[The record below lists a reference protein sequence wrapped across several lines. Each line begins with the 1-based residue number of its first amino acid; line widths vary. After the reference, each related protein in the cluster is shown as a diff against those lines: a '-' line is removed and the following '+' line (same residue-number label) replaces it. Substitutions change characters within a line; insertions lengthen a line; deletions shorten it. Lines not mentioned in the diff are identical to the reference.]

1 MNKIK
6 NENIKNTPSIFT
18 IFGVTGDLAAKK
30 IIPSLWHLFQRGR
43 LPERLS
49 VIGFSRREF
58 SDKEF
63 KNLILE
69 TVKKHADSNIEDKE
83 IDSFFELF
91 TYQTGTFEDTEAFQ
105 SLSDRIIEI
114 ESGWNM
120 CANKLFYLAVPPS
133 SYEQIFKNL
142 AGVKLNVPC
151 GGDLGWSRILIEKP
165 FGTDLQSA
173 QKLQSL
179 LSTYFKEEQIYRIDH
194 YLFKEI
200 IQGIENFR
208 FSNNLFE
215 NAWDNTM
222 IERIDIRLLESIGVE
237 DRGSFYD
244 AVGTLRDVG
253 QNHILTM
260 LSAITM
266 EYPIGMN
273 ISRIRK
279 NRATILET
287 LRPWTEETVRKE
299 TYRSQYLD
307 YKNIRGVAQNSN
319 TETYFALKTELLHP
333 RWNGISIHMEAGK
346 RMGESRKEIILTLKH
361 PNVCLLCEQ
370 GPHAPN
376 RIVFRLEPNDEVVI
390 HFWTKKPGFEKTLEE
405 RVFSFFL
412 YEKETKVQYV
422 EEYAK
427 IINAAM
433 EGDQTLFISS
443 DEVLVSWKFID
454 PVIKAWKQNL
464 VPLTEYKPNS
474 SPSPSFFQELP
485 DNKDKG
491 IGSNVSEIGIIGL
504 GKMGAN
510 LARRLNMKKWRV
522 VGFNNSP
529 DATKE
534 IEKEGIIGTYSL
546 SEFVAKL
553 SSPKTIWL
561 MVPASVKTSAGK
573 PAGKPVDEII
583 FGKNGLSQL
592 LKKGDTII
600 DGGNSFYK
608 DSVRREKQLKSKGIH
623 FLDVGVS
630 GGPVSIELGKFAI
643 MVGGDKKIYEKS
655 KPIFDAMSDTAS
667 GYMGVAGAGHFA
679 KMMHNGIEYGM
690 MQALSEGF
698 AILKKAPFKFRLRDV
713 ANVYNQ
719 NSIITSRLT
728 GWLEEGFKEYGDDL
742 KKASS
747 VVAHTGEGEWTVKT
761 AKEFG
766 ISAPV
771 IKDSYLFRV
780 RSKKNPTFTGKI
792 LSTLRAVFGGHKI

>member
-1 MNKIK
+1 MIDS
-6 NENIKNTPSIFT
+6 PSIFT

-30 IIPSLWHLFQRGR
+30 IIPSLWHLFQRGL
-43 LPERLS
+43 LPEHLS

-63 KNLILE
+63 KDLILE
-69 TVKKHADSNIEDKE
+69 AVKKHADSNIEDKE
-83 IDSFFELF
+83 INSFFELF
-91 TYQTGTFEDTEAFQ
+91 TYQAGIFEDTKAFQ
-105 SLSDRIIEI
+105 SLSDRIAEI

-244 AVGTLRDVG
+244 SIGTLRDVG

-260 LSAITM
+260 LAAITM
-266 EYPIGMN
+266 EYPVGMKVGE
-273 ISRIRK
+273 IRK
-279 NRATILET
+279 SRATILEA

-299 TYRSQYLD
+299 TYRSQYHN
-307 YKNIRGVAQNSN
+307 YKEIKGVASNSE
-319 TETYFALKTELLHP
+319 TETHFALKTELLHP
-333 RWNGISIHMEAGK
+333 RWSGIPIYMEAGK

-427 IINAAM
+427 IINATM

-443 DEVLVSWKFID
+443 DEVLVSWKFTD
-454 PVIKAWKQNL
+454 PVVEGWKQNL
-464 VPLTEYKPNS
+464 VPLTEYKHGS
-474 SPSPSFFQELP
+474 QPSPSFSQELP

-491 IGSNVSEIGIIGL
+491 IGDNAPEIGIIGL

-510 LARRLNMKKWRV
+510 LAKRLGVKKWRV
-522 VGFNNSP
+522 VGFNRSSL
-529 DATKE
+529 ATKE
-534 IEKEGIIGTYSL
+534 LEKGGIIGTYSL
-546 SEFVAKL
+546 SEFVEKL

-561 MVPASVKTSAGK
+561 MVPA
-573 PAGKPVDEII
+573 GKPVDEVI
-583 FGKNGLSQL
+583 FGEGGLEQL
-592 LKKGDTII
+592 LEKGDTVI

-608 DSVRREKQLKSKGIH
+608 DSVLRGERLKAKGIN

-643 MVGGDKKIYEKS
+643 MVGGDKKVYEGS

-679 KMMHNGIEYGM
+679 KMVHNGIEYGM
-690 MQALSEGF
+690 MQALAEGF
-698 AILKKAPFKFRLRDV
+698 AILQKAPFKFHLRDV

-728 GWLEEGFKEYGDDL
+728 GWLEEGFREYGEEL
-742 KKASS
+742 EKASS
-747 VVAHTGEGEWTVKT
+747 TVAHTGEGEWTVKV
-761 AKEFG
+761 AKEIG
-766 ISAPV
+766 VSAPV
-771 IKDSYLFRV
+771 IEASYNFRIE
-780 RSKKNPTFTGKI
+780 SEKNPTFTGKI

>member
-1 MNKIK
+1 MN

-30 IIPSLWHLFQRGR
+30 IIPSLWHLFQRDR
-43 LPERLS
+43 LPKRLS

-63 KNLILE
+63 KDLILKA
-69 TVKKHADSNIEDKE
+69 VKKHADSNIDDKQ
-83 IDSFFELF
+83 INGFFELF
-91 TYQTGTFEDTEAFQ
+91 TYHAGTFENARAFQ
-105 SLSDRIIEI
+105 SLSDRIAEI

-142 AGVKLNVPC
+142 ALAKLNVPC
-151 GGDLGWSRILIEKP
+151 GGDMGWSRILIEKP
-165 FGTDLQSA
+165 FGTDFPSA
-173 QKLQSL
+173 QKLESL

-244 AVGTLRDVG
+244 SIGTLRDVG

-260 LSAITM
+260 LAAITM
-266 EYPIGMN
+266 EYPASMN
-273 ISRIRK
+273 AREIRK

-287 LRPWTEETVRKE
+287 LRPWAEETVRKE
-299 TYRSQYLD
+299 TYRSQYLN
-307 YKNIRGVAQNSN
+307 YKDIQGVAQNSD

-333 RWNGISIHMEAGK
+333 RWSGIPIYMEAGK

-454 PVIKAWKQNL
+454 PVMEAWKQNL

-474 SPSPSFFQELP
+474 SPSPSFSQELS
-485 DNKDKG
+485 DNKDNG
-491 IGSNVSEIGIIGL
+491 IGNNAPEIGIVGL

-510 LARRLNMKKWRV
+510 LAKRLGVKKWKV
-522 VGFNNSP
+522 VGFNRSS

-534 IEKEGIIGTYSL
+534 LEKEGIVGAYSL
-546 SEFVAKL
+546 SEFVEKL

-561 MVPASVKTSAGK
+561 MVPA
-573 PAGKPVDEII
+573 GKPVDEIL

-592 LKKGDTII
+592 LKRGDTII
-600 DGGNSFYK
+600 DGGNSFYG
-608 DSVRREKQLKSKGIH
+608 DSVRRGKRLKAKGIH

-630 GGPVSIELGKFAI
+630 GGPVSIALGKFAI

-679 KMMHNGIEYGM
+679 KMVHNGIEYGM
-690 MQALSEGF
+690 MQALAEGF
-698 AILKKAPFKFRLRDV
+698 TILQKAPFKFRLRDV
-713 ANVYNQ
+713 ANIYNQ

-728 GWLEEGFKEYGDDL
+728 QWLEDGFKKYGDDL
-742 KKASS
+742 KKASG

-780 RSKKNPTFTGKI
+780 RSKKNPSFTGKI

>member
-1 MNKIK
+1 MNEIK
-6 NENIKNTPSIFT
+6 NENINNIPSIFT

-63 KNLILE
+63 KDLILE
-69 TVKKHADSNIEDKE
+69 AVKKHADSNIEDKE

-91 TYQTGTFEDTEAFQ
+91 TYQAGTFEDTKAFQ
-105 SLSDRIIEI
+105 SLSDRIAEI

-222 IERIDIRLLESIGVE
+222 IERIDIRLLEPIGVE

-244 AVGTLRDVG
+244 SIGTLRDVG

-260 LSAITM
+260 LAAITM
-266 EYPIGMN
+266 EYPLRLNM
-273 ISRIRK
+273 SEIRK

-287 LRPWTEETVRKE
+287 LKPWTKDTLQNN
-299 TYRSQYLD
+299 TYRSQYYN
-307 YKNIRGVAQNSN
+307 YKDIKGVAQNSD

-333 RWNGISIHMEAGK
+333 RWSGISIYMEAGK
-346 RMGESRKEIILTLKH
+346 RMGESRKEIVLTLKH

-376 RIVFRLEPNDEVVI
+376 RIVFRLEPNDEVII
-390 HFWTKKPGFEKTLEE
+390 HFWTKKPGFEKVIEE

-412 YEKETKVQYV
+412 YEKETKVQYI

-443 DEVLVSWKFID
+443 DEVSVSWKFTD
-454 PVIKAWKQNL
+454 PVENVWRNGL
-464 VPLTEYKPNS
+464 VPLTDYEPGIT
-474 SPSPSFFQELP
+474 PSPSFSQKLSNSKNIETI
-485 DNKDKG
+485 NKTP
-491 IGSNVSEIGIIGL
+491 EIGIIGL

-510 LARRLNMKKWRV
+510 LARRLSAKKWKVIGYNR
-522 VGFNNSP
+522 SP

-534 IEKEGIIGTYSL
+534 LEKEGIIGTYSL
-546 SEFVAKL
+546 SEFVNKL
-553 SSPKTIWL
+553 SSPKTVWL
-561 MVPASVKTSAGK
+561 MV
-573 PAGKPVDEII
+573 PAGKPVDEIL
-583 FGKNGLSQL
+583 FGPSTSLGINKNSLAQL
-592 LKKGDTII
+592 LKRGDTII

-608 DSVRREKQLKSKGIH
+608 DSIRRGKRLKANGIH

-630 GGPVSIELGKFAI
+630 GGPVSIALGKFAI

-655 KPIFDAMSDTAS
+655 KLIFDAMSDTAS
-667 GYMGVAGAGHFA
+667 GYMGVVGAGHFA
-679 KMMHNGIEYGM
+679 KMVHNGIEYGM

-698 AILKKAPFKFRLRDV
+698 AILQKAPFKFRLRDV
-713 ANVYNQ
+713 AHVYNQ

-766 ISAPV
+766 ISAPA

-780 RSKKNPTFTGKI
+780 QSKKNPTFTGKI

>member
-1 MNKIK
+1 MN

-30 IIPSLWHLFQRGR
+30 IIPSLWYLFQRGR

-63 KNLILE
+63 KDLILE
-69 TVKKHADSNIEDKE
+69 AVKKHADFNIEDKE

-91 TYQTGTFEDTEAFQ
+91 TYQVGTFEDTKAFQ
-105 SLSDRIIEI
+105 SLSDRIAEI
-114 ESGWNM
+114 ESGWNV

-165 FGTDLQSA
+165 FGTDLRSA

-179 LSTYFKEEQIYRIDH
+179 ISTYFKEEQIYRIDH

-222 IERIDIRLLESIGVE
+222 IERIDIRLFESIGVE

-244 AVGTLRDVG
+244 SVGALRDVG

-260 LSAITM
+260 LAAITM
-266 EYPIGMN
+266 EYPLRMDV
-273 ISRIRK
+273 SEIRK
-279 NRATILET
+279 NRATILEK
-287 LRPWTEETVRKE
+287 LRPWTEEILRRE
-299 TYRSQYLD
+299 TLRSQYHN
-307 YKNIRGVAQNSN
+307 YKNINGVAQNSE
-319 TETYFALKTELLHP
+319 TETHFALKTEFLHP
-333 RWNGISIHMEAGK
+333 RWNGILIYMEAGK
-346 RMGESRKEIILTLKH
+346 RMAESRKEIILTLKH
-361 PNVCLLCEQ
+361 PKICFLCEQ
-370 GPHAPN
+370 GPHEPN
-376 RIVFRLEPNDEVVI
+376 RIVFRIEPNDEVII
-390 HFWTKKPGFEKTLEE
+390 HFWTKKPGFEKTIEE

-443 DEVLVSWKFID
+443 DEVLVSWKFTD
-454 PVIKAWKQNL
+454 PVMEAWKQNL
-464 VPLTEYKPNS
+464 VPLTEYEPGSISSRSFSNELSNS
-474 SPSPSFFQELP
+474 
-485 DNKDKG
+485 KDTETG
-491 IGSNVSEIGIIGL
+491 NDVGEIGIIGL

-510 LARRLNMKKWRV
+510 LARRLRTKKWRV
-522 VGFNNSP
+522 VGYNRSP

-534 IEKEGIIGTYSL
+534 LEKEGIVGAYSL
-546 SEFVAKL
+546 SEFVEKL
-553 SSPKTIWL
+553 SSPKTIWI
-561 MVPASVKTSAGK
+561 MV
-573 PAGKPVDEII
+573 PAGKPVDEIL

-608 DSVRREKQLKSKGIH
+608 DSVRRGKRLKANGIH

-630 GGPVSIELGKFAI
+630 GGPVSIALGKFAI

-679 KMMHNGIEYGM
+679 KMVHNGIEYGM

-698 AILKKAPFKFRLRDV
+698 AILQKAPFKFRLRDV
-713 ANVYNQ
+713 AHAYNQ

-728 GWLEEGFKEYGDDL
+728 GWLEDGFKEYGDDL

-747 VVAHTGEGEWTVKT
+747 VVAHTGEGEWTVQA

-766 ISAPV
+766 VSTPV

>member
-1 MNKIK
+1 MKSK
-6 NENIKNTPSIFT
+6 NFDTKKYMQKMIDSPSIFT

-30 IIPSLWHLFQRGR
+30 IIPSLWHLFQNGR
-43 LPERLS
+43 LPKRLS
-49 VIGFSRREF
+49 IIGFSRREF

-63 KNLILE
+63 KDLILE
-69 TVKKHADSNIEDKE
+69 AVKKHADSSIENKE

-91 TYQTGTFEDTEAFQ
+91 TYQAGTFEDAEAFQ
-105 SLSDRIIEI
+105 SLSDRITEI

-142 AGVKLNVPC
+142 AGVKLNMPC

-165 FGTDLQSA
+165 FGTDLRSA

-179 LSTYFKEEQIYRIDH
+179 LSTYFKDEQMYRIDH

-244 AVGTLRDVG
+244 SIGTLRDVG

-260 LSAITM
+260 LAAITM
-266 EYPIGMN
+266 EYPTGMN
-273 ISRIRK
+273 AREIRK
-279 NRATILET
+279 NRAAILET

-307 YKNIRGVAQNSN
+307 YKNIRGVAQNSD
-319 TETYFALKTELLHP
+319 TETYFALRTGLLHP
-333 RWNGISIHMEAGK
+333 RWSGIPIYMEAGK
-346 RMGESRKEIILTLKH
+346 RMRESRKEIILTLKH
-361 PNVCLLCEQ
+361 PNVCLLCKQ

-443 DEVLVSWKFID
+443 DEVLVSWKFTD
-454 PVIKAWKQNL
+454 PVVEGWKQNL
-464 VPLTEYKPNS
+464 VPLTEYKHGS
-474 SPSPSFFQELP
+474 QPSPSFPQELP
-485 DNKDKG
+485 DNKDDG
-491 IGSNVSEIGIIGL
+491 IGNNAPEIGIIGL

-510 LARRLNMKKWRV
+510 LARRLSVKKWRV
-522 VGFNNSP
+522 VGFNRSS

-534 IEKEGIIGTYSL
+534 LEKESIVGAYSL

-561 MVPASVKTSAGK
+561 MVPA
-573 PAGKPVDEII
+573 GKPVDEIL
-583 FGKNGLSQL
+583 FGKNGLSKL
-592 LKKGDTII
+592 LKRGDTII

-608 DSVRREKQLKSKGIH
+608 DSVRRGKRLKAKGIH

-630 GGPVSIELGKFAI
+630 GGPVSIALGKFAI

-655 KPIFDAMSDTAS
+655 RPIFDAMSDTPS

-679 KMMHNGIEYGM
+679 KMVHNGIEYGM
-690 MQALSEGF
+690 MQALAEGF
-698 AILKKAPFKFRLRDV
+698 TILQKAPFKFCLRDV

-728 GWLEEGFKEYGDDL
+728 GWLEEGLKEYGDDL
-742 KKASS
+742 KKASG

-780 RSKKNPTFTGKI
+780 RTKKSPTFTGKI

>member
-1 MNKIK
+1 MN
-6 NENIKNTPSIFT
+6 NENIKNAPSIFT

-63 KNLILE
+63 KDLILE
-69 TVKKHADSNIEDKE
+69 AVKKHADSNIEDKE
-83 IDSFFELF
+83 INSFFELF
-91 TYQTGTFEDTEAFQ
+91 TYQAGTFEDTKAFQ
-105 SLSDRIIEI
+105 SLSDRIAEI

-165 FGTDLQSA
+165 FGTDLRSA

-244 AVGTLRDVG
+244 SIGTLRDVG
-253 QNHILTM
+253 QNHMLTM
-260 LSAITM
+260 LAAITM
-266 EYPIGMN
+266 EYPVGMN
-273 ISRIRK
+273 VREIRK
-279 NRATILET
+279 NRATLLKT
-287 LRPWTEETVRKE
+287 LRPWTGETVRKE
-299 TYRSQYLD
+299 TYRSQYLN
-307 YKNIRGVAQNSN
+307 YKNIQGVAQNSD
-319 TETYFALKTELLHP
+319 TETYFAFKTELLHP
-333 RWNGISIHMEAGK
+333 RWSGIPIYMEAGK
-346 RMGESRKEIILTLKH
+346 RTGESRKEIILTLKH
-361 PNVCLLCEQ
+361 PRVCLLCER

-390 HFWTKKPGFEKTLEE
+390 HFWTKKPGFEKVTEE

-412 YEKETKVQYV
+412 CEKETKVQYV

-474 SPSPSFFQELP
+474 PPSPSPSFSQELP
-485 DNKDKG
+485 YNKDKG
-491 IGSNVSEIGIIGL
+491 IGNNAPEIGIIGL

-510 LARRLNMKKWRV
+510 LARRLRTKKWIV
-522 VGFNNSP
+522 VGLDRSS

-534 IEKEGIIGTYSL
+534 LEKEGIVGTYSL
-546 SEFVAKL
+546 SEFVEKL

-573 PAGKPVDEII
+573 PALSPVDEVIS
-583 FGKNGLSQL
+583 GKDGLEQL
-592 LKKGDTII
+592 LEKGDTII

-608 DSVRREKQLKSKGIH
+608 DSVRRGKRLKAKGIH

-630 GGPVSIELGKFAI
+630 GGPISIALGKFAI
-643 MVGGDKKIYEKS
+643 MVGGDREIYEKS

-667 GYMGVAGAGHFA
+667 GYMGVVGAGHFA
-679 KMMHNGIEYGM
+679 KMVHNGIEYGM
-690 MQALSEGF
+690 MQALAEGF
-698 AILKKAPFKFRLRDV
+698 TILQKAPFKFRLRDV
-713 ANVYNQ
+713 AHMYNQ

-728 GWLEEGFKEYGDDL
+728 QWLEEGFKEYGDDL
-742 KKASS
+742 KKASG

-766 ISAPV
+766 VSAPV

-780 RSKKNPTFTGKI
+780 RSKKNSTFTGKI

>member
-1 MNKIK
+1 MA

-30 IIPSLWHLFQRGR
+30 IIPSLWHLFQHGR
-43 LPERLS
+43 LPKRLS

-63 KNLILE
+63 KDLILE
-69 TVKKHADSNIEDKE
+69 AVKKHADSNIEDKE

-91 TYQTGTFEDTEAFQ
+91 TYQAGTFEDTEAFQ
-105 SLSDRIIEI
+105 SLSDRIAEI

-165 FGTDLQSA
+165 FGTDLRSA
-173 QKLQSL
+173 QKLESL

-244 AVGTLRDVG
+244 SIGTLRDVG
-253 QNHILTM
+253 QNHMLTM
-260 LSAITM
+260 LAAITM
-266 EYPIGMN
+266 EYPVGMN
-273 ISRIRK
+273 VREIRK

-287 LRPWTEETVRKE
+287 LRPWTEEAVQKE
-299 TYRSQYLD
+299 TYRSQYLN
-307 YKNIRGVAQNSN
+307 YKNIRGVAQNSD
-319 TETYFALKTELLHP
+319 TETYFALKTDLLHP
-333 RWNGISIHMEAGK
+333 RWSGIPIYMEAGK

-361 PNVCLLCEQ
+361 PNVCLLCQ
-370 GPHAPN
+370 RGPHAPN
-376 RIVFRLEPNDEVVI
+376 RIVFRLEPNDEVAI
-390 HFWTKKPGFEKTLEE
+390 HFWTKKPGFEKILEE

-454 PVIKAWKQNL
+454 PVIEAWKQNL

-474 SPSPSFFQELP
+474 PSSPSPSFSQELP
-485 DNKDKG
+485 DNKDNG
-491 IGSNVSEIGIIGL
+491 IGNNAPEIGIIGL

-510 LARRLNMKKWRV
+510 LAKRLGVKKWRV
-522 VGFNNSP
+522 VGFNRSS

-534 IEKEGIIGTYSL
+534 LEKEGIVGTYSL
-546 SEFVAKL
+546 SEFVEKL

-561 MVPASVKTSAGK
+561 MVPA
-573 PAGKPVDEII
+573 GKPVDEIL

-592 LKKGDTII
+592 LKRGDTII
-600 DGGNSFYK
+600 DGGNSFYG
-608 DSVRREKQLKSKGIH
+608 DSVRRGKRLKAKGIH

-630 GGPVSIELGKFAI
+630 GGPVSISLGKFAI

-679 KMMHNGIEYGM
+679 KMVHNGIEYGM
-690 MQALSEGF
+690 MQALAEGF
-698 AILKKAPFKFRLRDV
+698 TILQKAPFKFRLRDV

-719 NSIITSRLT
+719 NSIIASRLT
-728 GWLEEGFKEYGDDL
+728 QWLEEGFKKYGDDL
-742 KKASS
+742 KKASG

-771 IKDSYLFRV
+771 IKDSHLFRV

-792 LSTLRAVFGGHKI
+792 LSMLRAVFGGHKI

>member
-1 MNKIK
+1 MNNK
-6 NENIKNTPSIFT
+6 NIKNIPSIFT

-63 KNLILE
+63 KDLILE
-69 TVKKHADSNIEDKE
+69 AVKKHADSNIENKE

-91 TYQTGTFEDTEAFQ
+91 TYQAGTFEDTKAFQ
-105 SLSDRIIEI
+105 SLSDRIAET

-133 SYEQIFKNL
+133 SYEQIFKNF
-142 AGVKLNVPC
+142 ASVKLNAPC

-165 FGTDLQSA
+165 FGTDLRSA

-215 NAWDNTM
+215 NEWDNTR

-244 AVGTLRDVG
+244 SIGTLRDVG

-260 LSAITM
+260 LAAITM
-266 EYPIGMN
+266 EYSASMN
-273 ISRIRK
+273 AREIRK

-287 LRPWTEETVRKE
+287 LRPWTEEIVRKE
-299 TYRSQYLD
+299 TYRSQYLN
-307 YKNIRGVAQNSN
+307 YKDIRGVAQNSE

-333 RWNGISIHMEAGK
+333 RWSGIPIYMEAGK
-346 RMGESRKEIILTLKH
+346 RMGESRKEIVLTLKH
-361 PNVCLLCEQ
+361 PEVCLFCEQ
-370 GPHAPN
+370 GSHNPN

-405 RVFSFFL
+405 RVLSFFL

-443 DEVLVSWKFID
+443 DEVLASWKFIH
-454 PVIKAWKQNL
+454 PIIKAWKQNL
-464 VPLTEYKPNS
+464 VPLTEYKPKS
-474 SPSPSFFQELP
+474 PPSPSFSQELP

-491 IGSNVSEIGIIGL
+491 IGNNAPEIGIIGL

-510 LARRLNMKKWRV
+510 LARRLSAKKWKV
-522 VGFNNSP
+522 VGFNRSP
-529 DATKE
+529 DVTKE
-534 IEKEGIIGTYSL
+534 LEKEGVVGAYSL
-546 SEFVAKL
+546 SEFAERL
-553 SSPKTIWL
+553 SSPRTVWL
-561 MVPASVKTSAGK
+561 MVPAGK
-573 PAGKPVDEII
+573 SVDEVL
-583 FGKNGLSQL
+583 FAKGGLTQL
-592 LKKGDTII
+592 LRRGDTII

-608 DSVRREKQLKSKGIH
+608 DSVRRAKRLKAKGIH

-630 GGPVSIELGKFAI
+630 GGPVSIQLGKFAI
-643 MVGGDKKIYEKS
+643 MAGGDKKIYKKS

-667 GYMGVAGAGHFA
+667 GYMGASGAGHFA
-679 KMMHNGIEYGM
+679 KMAHNGIEYGM
-690 MQALSEGF
+690 MQALAEGF
-698 AILKKAPFKFRLRDV
+698 TILQKAPFKFRLRDV
-713 ANVYNQ
+713 AHVYNQ

-728 GWLEEGFKEYGDDL
+728 QWLEEGFKEYGDDL
-742 KKASS
+742 KKASGI
-747 VVAHTGEGEWTVKT
+747 VAHTGEGEWTVKT

-771 IKDSYLFRV
+771 IKGSYLFRV
-780 RSKKNPTFTGKI
+780 RSKKNLTFTGKI

>member
-1 MNKIK
+1 MKKMN
-6 NENIKNTPSIFT
+6 NENIKNAPSIFT
-18 IFGVTGDLAAKK
+18 IFGVTGDLATKK
-30 IIPSLWHLFQRGR
+30 IIPSLWHLFQRDR
-43 LPERLS
+43 LPKRLS

-58 SDKEF
+58 SEKEL
-63 KNLILE
+63 KDLILKA
-69 TVKKHADSNIEDKE
+69 VKKHADSNIDDKK
-83 IDSFFELF
+83 INNFFELF
-91 TYQTGTFEDTEAFQ
+91 TYHAGTFEDTKAFQ
-105 SLSDRIIEI
+105 SLSDRIAEI
-114 ESGWNM
+114 ENSWNI

-142 AGVKLNVPC
+142 AGIKLNVPC
-151 GGDLGWSRILIEKP
+151 GGDMGWSRILIEKP

-244 AVGTLRDVG
+244 SIGTLRDVG

-260 LSAITM
+260 LAAITM
-266 EYPIGMN
+266 EYPASMN
-273 ISRIRK
+273 VSEVRK

-287 LRPWTEETVRKE
+287 LRPWTKEALRKE
-299 TYRSQYLD
+299 TFRSQYRN
-307 YKNIRGVAQNSN
+307 YKNIQGVDHNSE
-319 TETYFALKTELLHP
+319 TETYFSLKTELLHP
-333 RWNGISIHMEAGK
+333 RWSGIPIYMEAGK
-346 RMGESRKEIILTLKH
+346 HMGESRKEIILTLKH
-361 PNVCLLCEQ
+361 PDMCLLCEQ
-370 GPHAPN
+370 GSHAPN

-390 HFWTKKPGFEKTLEE
+390 HFWTKKPGFEKNLEE

-443 DEVLVSWKFID
+443 DEVLISWKFTD
-454 PVIKAWKQNL
+454 PVVKAWKQNL
-464 VPLTEYKPNS
+464 VPLTEYKTNS
-474 SPSPSFFQELP
+474 PPSLSPSFSQELP
-485 DNKDKG
+485 DNKDKE
-491 IGSNVSEIGIIGL
+491 IGNNAPEIGIIGL
-504 GKMGAN
+504 GKMGGN
-510 LARRLNMKKWRV
+510 LAKRFNTKKWRV
-522 VGFNNSP
+522 VGFNKSP

-534 IEKEGIIGTYSL
+534 LEKEGIVGTYFL
-546 SEFVAKL
+546 SEFVEKL
-553 SSPKTIWL
+553 SSPKTVWL
-561 MVPASVKTSAGK
+561 MV
-573 PAGKPVDEII
+573 PAGKPVDEIL

-592 LKKGDTII
+592 LKRGDTII

-608 DSVRREKQLKSKGIH
+608 DSVRRGKRLKAKGIH

-630 GGPVSIELGKFAI
+630 GGPVSIALGKFAI

-655 KPIFDAMSDTAS
+655 KSIFDAMSDTAS

-679 KMMHNGIEYGM
+679 KMVHNGIEYGM
-690 MQALSEGF
+690 MQALAEGF

-728 GWLEEGFKEYGDDL
+728 GWLEEGFEKYGDDL
-742 KKASS
+742 KKASG

-761 AKEFG
+761 AKELG
-766 ISAPV
+766 VSAPI
-771 IKDSYLFRV
+771 IKDSFLFRV